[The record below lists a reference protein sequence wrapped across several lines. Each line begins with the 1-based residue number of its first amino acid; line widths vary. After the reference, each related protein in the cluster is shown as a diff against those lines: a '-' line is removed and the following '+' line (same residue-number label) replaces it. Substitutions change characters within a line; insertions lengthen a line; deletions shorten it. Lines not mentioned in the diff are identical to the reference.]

1 MGIHYYKRS
10 KKKKSNILDISSALN
25 SEAVMIVEQLGGS
38 FPGSGYFF

>member
-10 KKKKSNILDISSALN
+10 KKKSNILDISSALN